1 MNPIEMRPQ
10 TLQLTRWAVRLFQE
24 VQLCRL
30 ATIYSDEAI
39 HFTQVEQGEIHGSIA
54 GT

>member
-1 MNPIEMRPQ
+1 MRPQ

-30 ATIYSDEAI
+30 ATIYSDEAL
-39 HFTQVEQGEIHGSIA
+39 QMQWMESARKQP
-54 GT
+54 